1 MEQTKTYYKEGCH
14 SEFIE
19 YLFSDS
25 PKDKGSIQLESTYVE
40 PGKNI
45 GLHTFEQ
52 LLMIFVD
59 GLKYFYGNNE
69 GKVTISE
76 LKKEDIEKVNEYF
89 LSMNYKVNL
98 EVFPTMNEYK
108 FKFPNYFKNQE
119 NIKTE
124 TKLEDFYYEIFNE
137 TNCAY
142 RISFASV
149 VGA

>member
-1 MEQTKTYYKEGCH
+1 MSETKTDYKEGDH
-14 SEFIE
+14 SQFIE

-25 PKDKGSIQLESTYVE
+25 PKDKGVIQLESTYIE

-59 GLKYFYGNNE
+59 GLKYFYGDSE

-89 LSMNYKVNL
+89 VSMNYKVNL
-98 EVFPTMNEYK
+98 EIFLTMNEYK
-108 FKFPNYFKNQE
+108 FKHPNYFKNQE
-119 NIKTE
+119 HIKSE
-124 TKLEDFYYEIFNE
+124 TKLKDFYYEIFGQY
-137 TNCAY
+137 NCAY
-142 RISFASV
+142 RISFENY
-149 VGA
+149 